1 MIQTELMRKI
11 LTSEMGQKMLSEVS
25 PRYGNAYVVLW
36 LFQVMGLEMDKAME
50 WTETFQDQV
59 VPQTATWTIEY
70 WERQYGIA
78 SDSSLTIEQRR
89 QNVVNILTGKQPMT
103 PYRLKNIAEAETGFD
118 CRVEENTGVNTF
130 SLYINALPE
139 DVDEEALAATIK
151 KAKPARLVCNIIF
164 ENAVE
169 QATTYVATAIQQ
181 SKTITLQQR

>member
-1 MIQTELMRKI
+1 MIKTELMEKI

-50 WTETFQDQV
+50 WAETFQDQV
-59 VPQTATWTIEY
+59 VPQTATWSIGY
-70 WERQYGIA
+70 WEKQYGII
-78 SDSSLTIEQRR
+78 SDDSLTIEQRR
-89 QNVVNILTGKQPMT
+89 QNVVNLMTGKQPMT
-103 PYRLKNIAEAETGFD
+103 PYRMKNIAEAETGFD

-130 SLYINALPE
+130 TLYVNALPE
-139 DVDEEALAATIK
+139 DVDIESLSKAIK

-169 QATTYVATAIQQ
+169 QATTYVGTAIQQ
-181 SKTITLQQR
+181 AKTITLQQR